1 MFWLL
6 PACAALWFLDGFEN
20 GFLLNS
26 AIGNHPIFPSGNLFG
41 FIILKQHSKG
51 NKPNIPDFAILNIH
65 SNISDVVLSATATLS
80 TEINPPHSVPVISPA
95 SIPSTTAQQQQD
107 YRIPHTRPLGTN
119 SAQHITHPLGTNSA
133 QHIYLGTVD
142 DPGIPW
148 DPPAHTL
155 PYRHDLSQPVCWATV
170 QHLPP
175 LVLTDLVRYSHD
187 STSSSIKILERQH
200 FF

>member
-1 MFWLL
+1 MTL
-6 PACAALWFLDGFEN
+6 
-20 GFLLNS
+20 
-26 AIGNHPIFPSGNLFG
+26 G
-41 FIILKQHSKG
+41 FITLKQHSKG
-51 NKPNIPDFAILNIH
+51 NKPNIPAFAILNIH

-119 SAQHITHPLGTNSA
+119 SAQHI
-133 QHIYLGTVD
+133 YLGTVD

-170 QHLPP
+170 QHIPP
-175 LVLTDLVRYSHD
+175 LALADFGRYSHD
-187 STSSSIKILERQH
+187 YRFNEQQH
-200 FF
+200 QNFGAAAFF